1 LIATAVGFCIGNAMK
16 SNRLTDVLLSH
27 AQRYGVI
34 ECPLVLVS
42 QISRSGGTFLSQ
54 LLDGHPELWA
64 HPHELHVG
72 HPHKWHWTDLS
83 GVLDAEEAFG
93 LLQQKRFATKFRG
106 GYYSKGNE
114 QELPMVYDPE
124 LHRELFVSL
133 TEAHKPMTDRQWLN
147 LFFTALF
154 SAWLDYQGRYEPK
167 RFVSAFASMFSIE
180 RPSMAKFNE
189 AYRDGSVISLLRE
202 PLGWYASVKQ
212 RSINVPRKGQQ
223 IYAEG
228 IRIYGG
234 FEEAEKGYIEN
245 ADSILRNRQLLGSR
259 LILIDYSALAKKTEA
274 VMRHLADRLGIQFS
288 DILLR
293 PTFNRMPISSNTSF
307 AGGASDSRSSILTE
321 DDLSRIRDGVMMA
334 RYRQLAPLCEISG
347 Q

>member
-1 LIATAVGFCIGNAMK
+1 MK

-42 QISRSGGTFLSQ
+42 QISRSGGTFFSQ

-64 HPHELHVG
+64 HPSELHVG

-83 GVLDAEEAFG
+83 GVRSAEEAFG
-93 LLQQKRFATKFRG
+93 LLQQKRFATTFPG
-106 GYYSKGNE
+106 GYYSKSND

-133 TEAHKPMTDRQWLN
+133 AEERRPGSDRQWLD

-180 RPSMAKFNE
+180 RASMMKFNE
-189 AYRDGSVISLLRE
+189 AYPGGFLISLLRE
-202 PLGWYASVKQ
+202 PTGWYASVKR
-212 RSINVPRKGQQ
+212 RSINSPRKRQQ
-223 IYAEG
+223 VYAEG

-234 FEEAEKGYIEN
+234 FDEAERGYVGN

-259 LILIDYSALAKKTEA
+259 LILIDYSTLVKKTEP
-274 VMRHLADRLGIQFS
+274 VMRHLADRLGIEFS

-293 PTFNRMPISSNTSF
+293 PTFNRMPVLANTSF
-307 AGGASDSRSSILTE
+307 AGEASGSRLSVLDE
-321 DDLSRIRDGVMMA
+321 DDLARIRDGAMMA
-334 RYRQLAPLCEISG
+334 RYQELASLCEG
-347 Q
+347 GG